1 MTPATSS
8 APSTKSAMPKTVSAP
23 KKRRPPYIRA
33 ILIAIVLLAAIILT
47 LGYFKVTQIMGFVAL
62 AKSGAFAPPPTA
74 VTTTVASQSEWQPTL
89 DTIGTVTAINGVTVS
104 TDLAGIVDKIAFTS
118 GTVVKAG
125 DLLVHLNTDQEQA
138 QLEQAQAQLELARLT
153 LNRDRDLLAKRTIS
167 QQDYDTAEAA
177 YRQNEATVD
186 QFNALIA
193 RKTLRASFDGVVGIR
208 QVNLGQYL
216 NTGDAVVTLQ
226 SFDPIY
232 VNFTLPQQDLSKLA
246 VGQEVE
252 LRLDAYGDTVFPG
265 KINAINAM
273 VDQATRNIQV
283 QATLQN
289 GELKLRPGM
298 FAKVSVILPQRES
311 VIALPASS
319 VHYAPYGDS
328 IFIVSDGKDEQTGK
342 PVKSVKEQF
351 VKLGAARGDLI
362 SVKSGVKPGD
372 EVVTSGVFRLKS
384 GGAVIINN
392 EIQPNSEASPT
403 PPNT

>member
-8 APSTKSAMPKTVSAP
+8 APSTKSAMPKTIPAP

-33 ILIAIVLLAAIILT
+33 ILIAIVLLVAIILT
-47 LGYFKVTQIMGFVAL
+47 LGYFKATQIMGFMAL
-62 AKSGAFAPPPTA
+62 AKSGAFTPPPTA

-89 DTIGTVTAINGVTVS
+89 DTIGTVTAINGVTIS

-138 QLEQAQAQLELARLT
+138 QLESAQAQLELARLT
-153 LNRDRDLLAKRTIS
+153 LNRDRDLLAKRTVA
-167 QQDYDTAEAA
+167 QQDYDTAQAT

-186 QFNALIA
+186 QFRALIA

-232 VNFTLPQQDLSKLA
+232 VNFTLPQQDLSKLG

-252 LRLDAYGDTVFPG
+252 LRLDAYSDTVFPG
-265 KINAINAM
+265 KISAINAM

-289 GELKLRPGM
+289 SELKLRPGM
-298 FAKVSVILPQRES
+298 FAKVSVILPQREP

-362 SVKSGVKPGD
+362 SVTSGLKPGD

-384 GGAVIINN
+384 GSTVLINN

-403 PPNT
+403 PPNS

>member
-8 APSTKSAMPKTVSAP
+8 APSTKSAMPKTIPAP

-33 ILIAIVLLAAIILT
+33 ILIAIVLLVVIVGT

-62 AKSGAFAPPPTA
+62 AKSGAFTPPPTA

-153 LNRDRDLLAKRTIS
+153 LNRDRDLLAKRTIA
-167 QQDYDTAEAA
+167 QQDYDTAEAS

-186 QFNALIA
+186 QFKALIA

-252 LRLDAYGDTVFPG
+252 LRLDAYGDRVFPG

-289 GELKLRPGM
+289 SELKLRAGM

-328 IFIVSDGKDEQTGK
+328 IFIVSDGKDDQTGK

-362 SVKSGVKPGD
+362 SVTSGVKPGD